1 MKARILILCLAII
14 LIISKQTYS
23 ATDST
28 TLNTSSITGNVTL
41 NRNTT
46 YILKGNNNVLNGA
59 VLTIESGTKIFGDFN
74 SKGTLIINRG
84 GKIIANGNSNDPIV
98 FTSRQPIGQ
107 RRAGDWGGIIIL
119 GRAAIN
125 TSTGLDS
132 AEIEGFGPGLGP
144 IYGGQPVVNNDSSGV
159 LRYVRI
165 EFPGVNLTGI
175 SGNEINGLTMGG
187 VGSRTVIE
195 NVQVS
200 YSGDD
205 SFEWFGGNV
214 NCKNLVSYK
223 ALDDDWDCDNGFRG
237 RIQFGLS
244 IRDSAIADISSSNG
258 FEIDNNN
265 NTPSNFNSPRTKP
278 LFSNMTV
285 VGPYITTTSNVNP
298 LFQRG
303 SHLRRN
309 MLASIYNSILMAW
322 KVGVRFDG
330 SGVGNAAQSDTVQ
343 LRNNIFGGNLKLADS
358 TGTGTFA
365 PQSWL
370 QKPSFGNTILAENT
384 QVQLTNP
391 FNIYPDVP
399 LPANNVNYW
408 IPLSGSP
415 ALSGSS
421 FTNPNLNGFEVV
433 SYRGAFG
440 TANWTTGWTQFNPK
454 NYEVIGINQISSNI
468 PNNFSLKQNYPN
480 PFNPNTIINYQLQKF
495 SNVSLKVYDVLGNEV
510 STLVNQKQ
518 NAGSYEVGFNAT
530 ALSSGIYFYTLKT
543 EGYSETKRM
552 LLVK

>member
-1 MKARILILCLAII
+1 MKARNLILCLAII